1 MLFAK
6 KFPYFTRI
14 AYLYDV
20 SSGVFWGI
28 VNGLVILFVPIIRK
42 KMRAAS
48 IEIANII
55 AAPTA
60 SLINISIQTIGDYK

>member
-6 KFPYFTRI
+6 NFPYFTRI

-20 SSGVFWGI
+20 RSGVFWGI
-28 VNGLVILFVPIIRK
+28 VNGLVIFFVPIIGRK
-42 KMRAAS
+42 MSATS
-48 IEIANII
+48 IEIANIT

-60 SLINISIQTIGDYK
+60 SLINISIQTIGD